1 MLDVMFVF
9 VTCAFFGVAVLYVIG
24 CDRLRGDR

>member
-1 MLDVMFVF
+1 MLDLIFIVITLVF
-9 VTCAFFGVAVLYVIG
+9 FTAAVVYAKG